1 MELKKMYKAGK
12 QWIVAAAISVA
23 AMGGATVVAK
33 ADTATPSPDK
43 PSGVMDTKGHS
54 HKTKTEVVP
63 NEPAVATTDDEGHTI
78 ATATVPNEAANTV
91 KDADGNDTVTASV
104 PNDPAGTVT
113 NADGSK
119 LVEATVP
126 NDAVQG
132 AKSHHK
138 HHHNRHHYQTPDMQ
152 PAAAPQSKS
161 DMVPNA
167 PVYEIQRPDTQP
179 AAAPESMENVVPN
192 DPCNTKRQIRNQSQH
207 HKISQIWCQTRR

>member
-1 MELKKMYKAGK
+1 MERKKMYKAGK
-12 QWIVAAAISVA
+12 QWMVAAAISVA

-33 ADTATPSPDK
+33 ADTATPSADK

-63 NEPAVATTDDEGHTI
+63 NEPAGATTDDEGHTI

-104 PNDPAGTVT
+104 PND
-113 NADGSK
+113 
-119 LVEATVP
+119 
-126 NDAVQG
+126 
-132 AKSHHK
+132 
-138 HHHNRHHYQTPDMQ
+138 

-192 DPCNTKRQIRNQSQH
+192 DPVQYQKVDT
-207 HKISQIWCQTRR
+207 